1 MTDNMWTLNLLGC
14 WQLRRL
20 GQPVRVASRQRR
32 LITALAVVGP
42 RPRAAVAGL
51 LWPDSTD
58 RQADASLRVA
68 LWHVAHELPGLLRD
82 AQHLLALDPSVAV
95 DFHGLQ
101 HSLTHAYAE
110 PVPIEDLRTGE
121 LLPGWYE
128 DWVIG
133 EQERF
138 RHLRVIA
145 LDAAAERALAEGD
158 ADTAETAALA
168 AAYLEPLR
176 ERSVILLVRAE
187 LAAGNING
195 AQRSYRQFRS
205 LCQDTFGLE
214 PGFQL
219 SQLMRSELQARVSAL
234 AAS

>member
-1 MTDNMWTLNLLGC
+1 MTDTTWTLNLLGC

-32 LITALAVVGP
+32 LITALALLGP
-42 RPRAAVAGL
+42 RPRTAIAGL
-51 LWPDSTD
+51 LWPDSND
-58 RQADASLRVA
+58 QQAAASLRVA

-82 AQHLLALDPSVAV
+82 AQDPLALDPSVAV
-95 DFHGLQ
+95 DFHGVQ
-101 HSLTHAYAE
+101 HSLTQAYAE
-110 PVPIEDLRTGE
+110 PVPIEDLRAGE

-138 RHLRVIA
+138 RHLRVMA

-158 ADTAETAALA
+158 SDTAETAALA
-168 AAYLEPLR
+168 AANLEPLR

-195 AQRSYRQFRS
+195 AQRSYRHFRS

-234 AAS
+234 VAS

>member
-1 MTDNMWTLNLLGC
+1 MTDTTWTLHLLGC

-20 GQPVRVASRQRR
+20 GQPVLVASRQRR
-32 LITALAVVGP
+32 LITALALVGP
-42 RPRAAVAGL
+42 RPRTALAGL
-51 LWPDSTD
+51 LWPDSND
-58 RQADASLRVA
+58 QQAAASLRVA
-68 LWHVAHELPGLLRD
+68 LWHVAHELPGLLRS
-82 AQHLLALDPSVAV
+82 AQDPLALDPSVAV

-138 RHLRVIA
+138 RHLRVMA
-145 LDAAAERALAEGD
+145 LDATAEQALAEGD
-158 ADTAETAALA
+158 TDTAEAAALA
-168 AAYLEPLR
+168 AANLEPLR

-195 AQRSYRQFRS
+195 ARRSYRRFRS
-205 LCQDTFGLE
+205 LCQDTLGLE

-234 AAS
+234 VAS

>member
-20 GQPVRVASRQRR
+20 GQPVQVASRQRR
-32 LITALAVVGP
+32 LITALAIVGP
-42 RPRAAVAGL
+42 RPRTAVAGL

-95 DFHGLQ
+95 DFHGVQ

-110 PVPIEDLRTGE
+110 PVPIEALRTGE

-128 DWVIG
+128 DWVIS

-138 RHLRVIA
+138 RHLRVMA

-168 AAYLEPLR
+168 AANLEPLR
-176 ERSVILLVRAE
+176 ERSVVLLVRAE

-195 AQRSYRQFRS
+195 AQRSYRRFRS

-234 AAS
+234 VPS

>member
-1 MTDNMWTLNLLGC
+1 
-14 WQLRRL
+14 
-20 GQPVRVASRQRR
+20 VA
-32 LITALAVVGP
+32 I
-42 RPRAAVAGL
+42 
-51 LWPDSTD
+51 
-58 RQADASLRVA
+58 
-68 LWHVAHELPGLLRD
+68 
-82 AQHLLALDPSVAV
+82 

-101 HSLTHAYAE
+101 HSLTHPYAE

-138 RHLRVIA
+138 RHLRVMA

-168 AAYLEPLR
+168 AANLEPLR

-195 AQRSYRQFRS
+195 AQRSYRRFRS

-219 SQLMRSELQARVSAL
+219 GQLMRSDLQARVSAL
-234 AAS
+234 VAS

>member
-1 MTDNMWTLNLLGC
+1 
-14 WQLRRL
+14 
-20 GQPVRVASRQRR
+20 VRVASRQRR
-32 LITALAVVGP
+32 LITALALVGP
-42 RPRAAVAGL
+42 RPRTAIAGL
-51 LWPDSTD
+51 LWPDSND
-58 RQADASLRVA
+58 QQAAASLRVA
-68 LWHVAHELPGLLRD
+68 LLHVAHELPGLLRD
-82 AQHLLALDPSVAV
+82 VQDPLALDPSVAV

-101 HSLTHAYAE
+101 HSLAHAYAE
-110 PVPIEDLRTGE
+110 PVPIEHLRTGE

-128 DWVIG
+128 DWVID

-138 RHLRVIA
+138 RHLRVMA

-168 AAYLEPLR
+168 AANLEPLR

-195 AQRSYRQFRS
+195 ARRSYSRFRS

-219 SQLMRSELQARVSAL
+219 GQLMRSELQARVSAL
-234 AAS
+234 VAS

>member
-1 MTDNMWTLNLLGC
+1 MTDNTWTLNLLGC
-14 WQLRRL
+14 WQLRHL

-32 LITALAVVGP
+32 LITALALVGP
-42 RPRAAVAGL
+42 RPRTAVAGL
-51 LWPDSTD
+51 LWPDSND
-58 RQADASLRVA
+58 QQAAVSLRVA

-82 AQHLLALDPSVAV
+82 AQGQLALDPTVAV

-110 PVPIEDLRTGE
+110 HVSIEDLRTGE

-138 RHLRVIA
+138 RHLRVMA

-168 AAYLEPLR
+168 AANLEPLR
-176 ERSVILLVRAE
+176 ERSAILLVRAE

-195 AQRSYRQFRS
+195 AQRSYRHFRS
-205 LCQDTFGLE
+205 LCRDTFGLE

-219 SQLMRSELQARVSAL
+219 GQLMRSELQARVSAL
-234 AAS
+234 VGS